1 MDEGHIDHEIL
12 EIELIEDPLP
22 GSSLGT
28 IGRFVE
34 GRWPRGADVCR
45 SVGIEVPY
53 SEEDLGWVDP
63 ATLRL
68 FEIDVE
74 ERGYALLPSSGVDPE
89 RRVVY
94 GSVSGGGVY
103 GVVGLPADPAVMR
116 TVRILYS
123 LMGE

>member
-1 MDEGHIDHEIL
+1 MGEGRIDHEIL

-22 GSSLGT
+22 RSSFGT

-34 GRWPRGADVCR
+34 VRWPPEADVFR

-53 SEEDLGWVDP
+53 ADGDLGWVDP

-74 ERGYALLPSSGVDPE
+74 ERGYTLLAGSGVDPE

-94 GSVSGGGVY
+94 GSISGGGVY
-103 GVVGLPADPAVMR
+103 GVVGVPTD
-116 TVRILYS
+116 
-123 LMGE
+123 